1 MESPAL
7 TEEQWNRVQEIFCGA
22 LELPPAEQAAMVG
35 RTTAGDPVVRA
46 EVESLL
52 RADSVGDADVV
63 SAIGLEAKVLLRDS
77 QILGS
82 RLGDY
87 RVIREIGQGGM
98 GAVYLAER
106 DDQHYR
112 KQVAIKVVKRGMD
125 TAEVLGRFRSERQ
138 ILANLDHPYI
148 ARLID
153 GGSTADGRPFF
164 VMDFVQGQPID
175 AYCRNQNLDVR
186 ARLRL
191 FLRVCEAVSE
201 AHRNLI
207 VHRDLKPGNI
217 LVTSD
222 GVPKLLDFGVA
233 RLLDPAMDSSY
244 PATAVF
250 AGLLTPEYASPE
262 QVRGLPATTAI
273 DIYSLGA
280 VLYELL
286 TGVRA
291 QPLANRSPVEVDRV
305 VCQSEVTRPSAAA
318 PPRIRRQLVGDLDN
332 IVLMAMRKERDR
344 RYQSVD
350 QMAEDIRRHL
360 AGRPVVARRGSL
372 RYRAWKYVRRHR
384 LAIAAACLIAGS
396 LITGTA
402 VALSEARQAQSARRI
417 AESQKQAAERERTRA
432 EAEAFAAKTERDR
445 SERRLAEMVELAD
458 RSLYDM
464 DSAIERLPGATE
476 ARQRIVAG
484 TLQFLE
490 NLSRDAGP
498 DDRLRYVLS
507 VAYSKVADSQG
518 YPMRPNL
525 GDRAGAMANYHKAAD
540 WIAPLLAKE
549 PENPQ
554 YLLQFVHVQ
563 LQMGTGTVL
572 NWEAQ
577 RADAIRVLR
586 TALPSAAKL
595 ARIRPRDPEYRIP
608 EGDLYSELSRALGPT
623 DPPRSLEYSR
633 KQVQA
638 MLSAAESLPANR
650 EVKLAL
656 ATAYSQLGQALHAQ
670 AGLSYT
676 APVESYRR
684 SIALREEAVTA
695 NPTDAVARRGLMISY
710 ANLAATL
717 YTPRAPS
724 AGDVSGAAVYYGKAV
739 AIARE
744 LAAADPNDQLAQYDL
759 ANALLRYGWLEP
771 SPSQR
776 EASLATLRQAE
787 EIFSRLMAADPKSIS
802 TARSMSLAQEYTGN
816 RLRDLGR
823 LPEAVAAYHRSLDL
837 VVRFL
842 AVNPKEINLGAQAL
856 SSEMALSKTLAMQG
870 DRSAIETA
878 RNAIARAQR
887 SNSAPDQ
894 DRARSQ
900 LAAAYGQPW
909 IGLPDARRLRFRWR
923 RRTPGHGRVE
933 SPRCGGRQEHHRNG
947 TCRGRRIVACL
958 RRSLA
963 LAFRQWRHHFDKI
976 SPVEALTKAR

>member
-1 MESPAL
+1 MESQSI
-7 TEEQWNRVQEIFCGA
+7 TEEQWNRVQEIFSA
-22 LELPPAEQAAMVG
+22 AADLPRAEQAAMLEQAS
-35 RTTAGDPVVRA
+35 AGDRIIRA

-52 RADSVGDADVV
+52 RADSVGDADVF
-63 SAIGLEAKVLLRDS
+63 SAIGLEAKALLQDS

-87 RVIREIGQGGM
+87 RVVREIGQGGM

-164 VMDFVQGQPID
+164 VMDYVQGQPID
-175 AYCRNQNLDVR
+175 AYCRGHNLDVP

-217 LVTSD
+217 LVTPD

-233 RLLDPAMDSSY
+233 RLLDPGVDSSY
-244 PATAVF
+244 PATAVS
-250 AGLLTPEYASPE
+250 AGRLTPEYASPE

-273 DIYSLGA
+273 DVYSLGA
-280 VLYELL
+280 ILYELL

-291 QPLANRSPVEVDRV
+291 QPVANRSPVEVDRV
-305 VCQSEVTRPSAAA
+305 VCQTDVARPSAAA
-318 PPRIRRQLVGDLDN
+318 PPRIRRQLAGDLDN

-350 QMAEDIRRHL
+350 QVADDILRHL
-360 AGRPVVARRGSL
+360 AGRPVMARRGSL
-372 RYRAWKYVRRHR
+372 RYRAWKYVRLHR
-384 LAIAAACLIAGS
+384 LGIAAAFLVASSLIA
-396 LITGTA
+396 GTA
-402 VALSEARQAQSARRI
+402 VALSQAVQAQAARRV
-417 AESQKQAAERERTRA
+417 AEAQKQAAERERARA
-432 EAEAFAAKTERDR
+432 EAEAFLAKTERDL

-458 RSLYDM
+458 RSLSDM

-476 ARQRIVAG
+476 ARQHIVAG

-525 GDRAGAMANYHKAAD
+525 GDRAGAMANYRKAAD

-554 YLLQFVHVQ
+554 YLLQFVHIQQQ
-563 LQMGTGTVL
+563 LGTVL
-572 NWEAQ
+572 NWESQ
-577 RADAIRVLR
+577 RDESIRVLR
-586 TALPSAAKL
+586 AALPNAAKL
-595 ARIRPRDPEYRIP
+595 ARLRPRDPASRIQ
-608 EGDLYSELSRALGPT
+608 EGDLYSELARASGAT
-623 DPPRSLEYSR
+623 DPAQLLEYSR
-633 KQVQA
+633 KQVHS
-638 MLSAAESLPANR
+638 MLSAAESLPGNR

-670 AGLSYT
+670 PGFSYT

-684 SIALREEAVTA
+684 SIALREEAVAA
-695 NPTDAVARRGLMISY
+695 NPADTMARRGLMISY

-717 YTPRAPS
+717 YTPIAPS

-771 SPSQR
+771 APGQR

-787 EIFSRLMAADPKSIS
+787 EILSRLMAADPKSIS

-823 LPEAVAAYHRSLDL
+823 LPEAVAAYRRSLDL
-837 VVRFL
+837 ADRFL
-842 AVNPKEINLGAQAL
+842 AVNPNEINLRAQAL
-856 SSEMALSKTLAMQG
+856 ASEMALGKTLAMQG
-870 DRSAIETA
+870 DSGGIESARS
-878 RNAIARAQR
+878 AIARAQK

-894 DRARSQ
+894 DRVRSQ
-900 LAAAYGQPW
+900 LAAAYANLGSVYQAL
-909 IGLPDARRLRFRWR
+909 GDCASAGDAARRALAEWRALDAAGGKSTTETEHAAAGEILRA
-923 RRTPGHGRVE
+923 
-933 SPRCGGRQEHHRNG
+933 CGG
-947 TCRGRRIVACL
+947 T
-958 RRSLA
+958 
-963 LAFRQWRHHFDKI
+963 
-976 SPVEALTKAR
+976 AR